1 MELSSAKKAEAKKLG
16 CTTSELIMADL
27 ISIGYGEADAYAIAY
42 PEDAALSSMMQQANR
57 KKVTSKISFMEL
69 CEQRKL
75 SNANILAFSGNASD
89 IELIDNEM
97 TAKEILKIAKRM
109 PEGSKER
116 GEMFMKYADLTRKND
131 AVTEEAMDAMQFY
144 FPVKCNQCPLFDAY
158 NSFMKQNKKKE
169 IRPVEMDSVIR
180 EAEQLM
186 AKARK
191 KAGC

>member
-1 MELSSAKKAEAKKLG
+1 MELSSAKRAEAKKLG
-16 CTTSELIMADL
+16 VTTSELIYADL
-27 ISIGYGEADAYAIAY
+27 LSIGYGEADAYVIAY
-42 PEDAALSSMMQQANR
+42 PEDAILSLQNQQANR
-57 KKVTSKISFMEL
+57 KKITSRISFVEL

-75 SNANILAFSGNASD
+75 SNANILAFSGDTSD

-97 TAKEILKIAKRM
+97 TAKEILKIAKKM

-158 NSFMKQNKKKE
+158 NAFMRESKKKE
-169 IRPVEMDSVIR
+169 IRPVEMDEIIR
-180 EAEQLM
+180 KAAPIIE
-186 AKARK
+186 KARK
-191 KAGC
+191 KAGT

>member
-1 MELSSAKKAEAKKLG
+1 M
-16 CTTSELIMADL
+16 IYADL
-27 ISIGYGEADAYAIAY
+27 LSIGYGEADAYVIAY
-42 PEDAALSSMMQQANR
+42 PEDAILSLQNQQANR
-57 KKVTSKISFMEL
+57 KKITSRISFVEL

-75 SNANILAFSGNASD
+75 SNANILAFSGDTSD

-97 TAKEILKIAKRM
+97 TAKEILKIAKKM

-158 NSFMKQNKKKE
+158 NAFMRESKKKE
-169 IRPVEMDSVIR
+169 IRPVEMDEIIR
-180 EAEQLM
+180 KAAPIIE
-186 AKARK
+186 KARK
-191 KAGC
+191 KAGT